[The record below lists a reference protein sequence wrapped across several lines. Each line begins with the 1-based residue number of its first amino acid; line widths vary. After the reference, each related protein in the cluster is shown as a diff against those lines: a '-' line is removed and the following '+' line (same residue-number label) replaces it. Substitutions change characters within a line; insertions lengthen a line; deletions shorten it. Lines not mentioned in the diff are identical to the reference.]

1 MMGLVI
7 ALAAGAASALM
18 FASTMSGA
26 FLSVFL
32 SFLAPLPLMVAALGW
47 GWLSAAIAGAVAGI
61 GLGAIF
67 GLHYSI
73 AYTFAV
79 AVPSVWLGHLA
90 LLARP
95 VADASNPAAPAR
107 LEWYPTGRL
116 LLWMVGIAI
125 ATVAA
130 ALLTLGT
137 TADVIEETLQTAFM
151 QALTE
156 SSAEI
161 SAETDRLLRAA
172 IAIVPA
178 AAAACISVMMV
189 VNLWLA
195 AKVAATSGH
204 LKRPW
209 PALSETALPQV
220 LLGALAVALVL
231 CFTGGLVAMLAQV
244 ASSALITAYVMTGF
258 AVLHVVTQAVAARA
272 VWLTVTYAAVIIFG
286 WPALLVALLGLAD
299 AVLGIRARF
308 RSRHKP
314 PALPI

>member
-18 FASTMSGA
+18 FASTVSGA

-32 SFLAPLPLMVAALGW
+32 YFLAPLPLMVAALGW
-47 GWLSAAIAGAVAGI
+47 GWLSAAIGAVAAAI

-67 GLHYSI
+67 GLHLFI
-73 AYTFAV
+73 VYTLAV
-79 AVPSVWLGHLA
+79 AAPAIWLGHLA

-95 VADASNPAAPAR
+95 GSNGNTPAASAT

-116 LLWMVGIAI
+116 LLWIVGIATAI
-125 ATVAA
+125 VTF
-130 ALLTLGT
+130 ALLSLGT
-137 TADVIEETLQTAFM
+137 SADVISETLQTAFTS
-151 QALTE
+151 ALSE
-156 SSAEI
+156 SGEI
-161 SAETDRLLRAA
+161 SAETDRVLRAA

-178 AAAACISVMMV
+178 AAATCISVMMV

-209 PALSETALPQV
+209 PALSDTALPQALV
-220 LLGALAVALVL
+220 GVLAVALGL

-244 ASSALITAYVMTGF
+244 VSSALMTAYVMTGF
-258 AVLHVVTQAVAARA
+258 AVLHVVTHAVAARA
-272 VWLTVTYAAVIIFG
+272 LWLALAYAGVIIFG
-286 WPALLVALLGLAD
+286 WPALLLALLGLAD
-299 AVLGIRARF
+299 ALLGLRARF
-308 RSRHKP
+308 QSRRKP
-314 PALPI
+314 PALPT